1 MQRYTKLEI
10 SVGLFVVAGVMGLG
24 YLSMTLGGFELQG
37 PRYSLRAR
45 FASVG
50 DLKLG
55 DPVKLAGVVVGDV
68 TGIQLVDYS
77 AEVQLSLRAPLPLPD
92 DSIASIQT
100 AGLLGDAYVSLSPG
114 ASDQDLAPGGSIRRT
129 EPAITI
135 SELISKYAFG
145 TLEPGPAEEH
155 PPADAE
161 ETSKT
166 PFEPLQ

>member
-10 SVGLFVVAGVMGLG
+10 SVGLFVAAGVLGLG
-24 YLSMTLGGFELQG
+24 YLSLSLGGLELAG
-37 PRYSLRAR
+37 PRYPLRAR

-50 DLKLG
+50 GLKVG
-55 DPVKLAGVVVGDV
+55 DPVKVAGVQVGDV
-68 TGIQLVDYS
+68 TEIQLVDYV

-114 ASDQDLAPGGSIRRT
+114 ASEQDLPPGGSIRRT

-135 SELISKYAFG
+135 SELLAKYAFG
-145 TLEPGPAEEH
+145 SLDSAPSEH
-155 PPADAE
+155 PPADADE
-161 ETSKT
+161 APAA
-166 PFEPLQ
+166 PFESLE